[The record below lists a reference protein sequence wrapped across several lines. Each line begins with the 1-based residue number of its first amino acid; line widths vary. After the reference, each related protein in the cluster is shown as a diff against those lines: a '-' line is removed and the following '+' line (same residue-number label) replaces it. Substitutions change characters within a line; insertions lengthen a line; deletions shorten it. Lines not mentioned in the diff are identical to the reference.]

1 MPALEGPADA
11 AANPQIKMEDF
22 KIFQKTFVA
31 FTRLTH

>member
-22 KIFQKTFVA
+22 KIFQKRFVA